1 MIKKRK
7 QPGYGIMMGLTIIAT
22 LAALLTL
29 MPQGSASKLCRL
41 GYKAHCS
48 FTPISTLIC
57 LFISLVI
64 CKLRVLLFV
73 KKEEEK

>member
-7 QPGYGIMMGLTIIAT
+7 KPGYGIMMGLTIIAT